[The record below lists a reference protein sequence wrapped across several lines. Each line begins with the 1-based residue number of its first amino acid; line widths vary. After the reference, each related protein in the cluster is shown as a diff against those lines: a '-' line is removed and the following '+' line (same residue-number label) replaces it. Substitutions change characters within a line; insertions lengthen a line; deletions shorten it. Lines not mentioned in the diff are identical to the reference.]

1 MITPG
6 FEIQLHP
13 SRQYEIYK
21 DHEYRE
27 NLKKVTTHY
36 RKPRSPGD
44 IFTPKKTNENNHQLI
59 LHPIRQME
67 IMREKNMAVQLHP
80 TLKNIEVDNEKEE
93 QPREP
98 IRIMSNKERRF
109 RQFVINDKFQ
119 TLN

>member
-13 SRQYEIYK
+13 SRQYEIQK
-21 DHEYRE
+21 DHEYRT
-27 NLKKVTTHY
+27 NLKKVTSHY

-44 IFTPKKTNENNHQLI
+44 IFTPKKDNDNTHQLI

-67 IMREKNMAVQLHP
+67 IYREKSMAIQVHP
-80 TLKNIEVDNEKEE
+80 SFTKAVEIENEKEE
-93 QPREP
+93 QREP

-109 RQFVINDKFQ
+109 RSFVINDKFQ
-119 TLN
+119 TV

>member
-13 SRQYEIYK
+13 FRQYEMYK
-21 DHEYRE
+21 DLEYRE
-27 NLKKVTTHY
+27 NLKKVTSHY

-44 IFTPKKTNENNHQLI
+44 IFTPKKTNENNNQLI
-59 LHPIRQME
+59 LHPTRQME
-67 IMREKNMAVQLHP
+67 LMREKNMAIQLHP
-80 TLKNIEVDNEKEE
+80 TLKNIEDDVKEE
-93 QPREP
+93 TQHEP

-109 RQFVINDKFQ
+109 RKFVINDKFQ

>member
-13 SRQYEIYK
+13 SRQYEIIK
-21 DHEYRE
+21 DNEYRT
-27 NLKKVTTHY
+27 NLKKVSSHY

-44 IFTPKKTNENNHQLI
+44 IFTPKKTNENNNQLI

-67 IMREKNMAVQLHP
+67 IIREKSLAIQIHP
-80 TLKNIEVDNEKEE
+80 SFAKPVEVVNDEP
-93 QPREP
+93 PRQP
-98 IRIMSNKERRF
+98 IRIMSKKERRF

-119 TLN
+119 TV